1 MNNDK
6 KTNPRKFRIMRY
18 IQLLLILLKVIGKVQ
33 LTWWEVFTP
42 TYISL
47 AFILIVF
54 LIYLIGAIKVNNTL
68 D

>member
-6 KTNPRKFRIMRY
+6 KRKSRKFRAMRY
-18 IQLLLILLKVIGKVQ
+18 IQLLLILLKVIGKVK
-33 LTWWEVFTP
+33 LTWWEVFIP

-54 LIYLIGAIKVNNTL
+54 LIYFIGAIKINNTL